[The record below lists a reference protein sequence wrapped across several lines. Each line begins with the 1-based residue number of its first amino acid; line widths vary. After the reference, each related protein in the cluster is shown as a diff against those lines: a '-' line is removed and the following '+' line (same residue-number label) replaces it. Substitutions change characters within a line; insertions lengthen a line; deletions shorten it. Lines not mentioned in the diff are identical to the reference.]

1 MYWVGPP
8 SRSLSRFPGS
18 MKGLGVL
25 LLPPRKDNNPSQ
37 VYPSAFQQASL
48 KIHWYSF
55 IRLGGEKHWESK
67 VSCMVPGENGSPWA
81 SFFFN
86 EQTHTAIIKRVS
98 KSCSVA
104 MVTLFV
110 IKHGNT
116 LRNNWTFFWRH
127 LYRVTPEKVL

>member
-1 MYWVGPP
+1 MAHPAGAYPGFQEAWKDYEYYYSPLERMIIHRKFTPQHFSRRPWKFTGTHLYAWVE
-8 SRSLSRFPGS
+8 RSTGRVKCLAWY
-18 MKGLGVL
+18 LG
-25 LLPPRKDNNPSQ
+25 KM
-37 VYPSAFQQASL
+37 
-48 KIHWYSF
+48 
-55 IRLGGEKHWESK
+55 E
-67 VSCMVPGENGSPWA
+67 VPELV
-81 SFFFN
+81 FFN